1 MMKKVALIT
10 GSYKGIGYETARQLG
25 KNGFIVIVSARKGKK
40 AEEAADKLKEEGIEA
55 YSVKLDV
62 TDEKEVDKAYK
73 FIHDKFGKLDVLVN
87 NAGIQLD
94 NDSFSAANSVET
106 VSHKILKETFESNFF
121 GVVSLTQKLLPLIV
135 NSEQGRI
142 VNVSS
147 IMGSLTMH
155 ADKSSPIYGVKP
167 FAYNSSKTALNQ
179 FTVHLAAA
187 LEKTKVKVNSAHPG
201 WVKTDL
207 GGEGAPMTIE
217 DGAKSI
223 VDLCLI
229 DENGPSG
236 GYIHMGQQLPW

>member
-1 MMKKVALIT
+1 MKKVALIT

-25 KNGFIVIVSARKGKK
+25 KNGFIVILSARKGKK
-40 AEEAADKLKEEGIEA
+40 AEDAANKLKEEGIEA
-55 YSVKLDV
+55 HSIKLDV
-62 TDEKEVDKAYK
+62 TDENEIDKAYK
-73 FIHDKFGKLDVLVN
+73 YIQEKFGKLDVLVN

-94 NDSFSAANSVET
+94 NDSFGASNSVET

-121 GVVSLTQKLLPLIV
+121 GVVGLTQKLLPLILK
-135 NSEQGRI
+135 SEQGRI

-147 IMGSLTMH
+147 VMGSLALH
-155 ADKSSPIYGVKP
+155 ADKKSPIYTVKP
-167 FAYNSSKTALNQ
+167 FAYNASKTALNQ

-187 LEKTKVKVNSAHPG
+187 LDKTNVKVNSAHPG

-207 GGEGAPMTIE
+207 GGEEAPMTIE
-217 DGAKSI
+217 EGAKTI

-229 DENGPSG
+229 DENGPNG

>member
-1 MMKKVALIT
+1 MKKVALIT
-10 GSYKGIGYETARQLG
+10 GSYKGIGFETARQLG
-25 KNGFIVIVSARKGKK
+25 QNGFIVIVSARKGKK
-40 AEEAADKLKEEGIEA
+40 AEEAAEKLKDENIEA
-55 YSVKLDV
+55 YSLKLDV

-73 FIHDKFGKLDVLVN
+73 YIHEKFGQLDVLVN

-94 NDSFSAANSVET
+94 NDSFAAANTVET

-135 NSEQGRI
+135 KAEQGRI

-155 ADKSSPIYGVKP
+155 ADKKSPIYGVKP
-167 FAYNSSKTALNQ
+167 FAYNASKTALNQ
-179 FTVHLAAA
+179 FTLHMAAA
-187 LEKTKVKVNSAHPG
+187 LENTHVKVNSAHPG

-207 GGEGAPMTIE
+207 GGEEAPMTIE
-217 DGAKSI
+217 DGAKNI

-236 GYIHMGQQLPW
+236 GFIHNGQQLPW